1 MEPREEADEMTKKR
15 GDADNDISSL
25 WGFSGEVRC
34 SSLSMLAFTAGLV
47 GFYCLVNW
55 HLLDAVLASFAAYRL
70 GKVGCG

>member
-34 SSLSMLAFTAGLV
+34 SSLCMLAFTA
-47 GFYCLVNW
+47 
-55 HLLDAVLASFAAYRL
+55 S
-70 GKVGCG
+70 

>member
-15 GDADNDISSL
+15 EDADDDISSL

-47 GFYCLVNW
+47 GFYRRVSW
-55 HLLDAVLASFAAYRL
+55 LLPQ
-70 GKVGCG
+70 G